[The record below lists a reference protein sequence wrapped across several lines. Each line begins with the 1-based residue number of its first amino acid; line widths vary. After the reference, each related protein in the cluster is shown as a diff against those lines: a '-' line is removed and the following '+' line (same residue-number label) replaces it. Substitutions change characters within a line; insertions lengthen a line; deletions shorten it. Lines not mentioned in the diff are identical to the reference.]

1 LTSSVEAIDRHNKL
15 ASQQLWQK
23 TRTGV
28 ETMEFQELNS
38 DQRRE
43 AINTQQ
49 RYAALR
55 EAKARAEGYRG
66 SMIWTETKGHEYLV
80 RSYYNKAGLRRQSS
94 LGPRSPKTEETK
106 AEYERGREEAENRLK
121 DLKATIDRQAAINR
135 AIGLGRVP
143 LLGAKIIRELD
154 QTGMLGSGIRVL
166 GTNAIYA
173 YEAAAGVRIDPGLT
187 TTEDID
193 LLFDSRGGLTF
204 VATDEVSER
213 SLLQVLRKV
222 DRSFEKS
229 KHTFRAVNRDGY
241 LVDLIKPMRA
251 PPWQAEPEMI
261 GKDPNDL
268 LAAEIE
274 GLAWHESAP
283 SFEAVAID
291 EKGEP
296 LRIIATDPRV
306 WAAHKLW
313 LSNRKDREPLKR
325 RRDEAQARIVA
336 RLVAKY
342 MPHLPFVS
350 EELRMLPKDVVENA
364 APLFK

>member
-1 LTSSVEAIDRHNKL
+1 
-15 ASQQLWQK
+15 
-23 TRTGV
+23 
-28 ETMEFQELNS
+28 MEFQELNS

-55 EAKARAEGYRG
+55 EAQARADRYRG
-66 SMIWTETKGHEYLV
+66 SMVWIRTKGHEYLA
-80 RSYYNKAGLRRQSS
+80 RSHYDKAGLRRQSS
-94 LGPRSPKTEETK
+94 LGLRSPKTEETK
-106 AEYERGREEAENRLK
+106 VEYERGREDAEKRLK
-121 DLKATIDRQAAINR
+121 DLKAALDRQAAINR
-135 AIGLGRVP
+135 ALGLGRVP

-154 QTGMLGSGIRVL
+154 HTGMLGSGIRVL

-204 VATDEVSER
+204 VATEDVSER

-229 KHTFRAVNRDGY
+229 TQTFRAANRDGY
-241 LVDLIKPMRA
+241 LVDLIKPMRS
-251 PPWQAEPEMI
+251 PPWKAESDMI
-261 GKDPNDL
+261 GGDPNDL

-296 LRIIATDPRV
+296 LRIVATDPRV

-313 LSNRKDREPLKR
+313 RSNRKDRAPLKR
-325 RRDEAQARIVA
+325 RRDEAQGRVVA
-336 RLVAKY
+336 RLVVQY
-342 MPHLPFVS
+342 MPHLPFAS
-350 EELRMLPKDVVENA
+350 EELRMLPKDVVDAA
-364 APLFK
+364 APLFR

>member
-1 LTSSVEAIDRHNKL
+1 
-15 ASQQLWQK
+15 
-23 TRTGV
+23 
-28 ETMEFQELNS
+28 MEFQELNS

-55 EAKARAEGYRG
+55 EAKARAKGYRG

-80 RSYYNKAGLRRQSS
+80 RSYYDKAGLRRQSS
-94 LGPRSPKTEETK
+94 LGPRSPKMEETK
-106 AEYERGREEAENRLK
+106 AEYERGREEAANRLK

-204 VATDEVSER
+204 VATDEVSD
-213 SLLQVLRKV
+213 SV
-222 DRSFEKS
+222 
-229 KHTFRAVNRDGY
+229 
-241 LVDLIKPMRA
+241 
-251 PPWQAEPEMI
+251 
-261 GKDPNDL
+261 
-268 LAAEIE
+268 
-274 GLAWHESAP
+274 
-283 SFEAVAID
+283 
-291 EKGEP
+291 
-296 LRIIATDPRV
+296 
-306 WAAHKLW
+306 AAHAGGALQRQGPAQRQHRGPRAEAK
-313 LSNRKDREPLKR
+313 RGARQDRGRRPL
-325 RRDEAQARIVA
+325 
-336 RLVAKY
+336 
-342 MPHLPFVS
+342 P
-350 EELRMLPKDVVENA
+350 
-364 APLFK
+364 